1 MNFEDS
7 ESSMEIG
14 DECPGTAE
22 IKETTEQVRL
32 TCLVFAIKVIR
43 INYSSLRI

>member
-1 MNFEDS
+1 MQVRIISCNVNFEDS

-22 IKETTEQVRL
+22 IKKTTEQVRF
-32 TCLVFAIKVIR
+32 TF
-43 INYSSLRI
+43 